1 MRYDRALP
9 RKHAGQ
15 SSAGLQ
21 EDPKRNGKCKRSNV
35 SDLTLAPMSLHR
47 WSGQIED
54 IWRGIIAPSLR
65 LAQKRSVNIVHLAGF
80 VIASAQDQMSFSD
93 IRLQPPVGLGLKTA
107 GKRARLCAQQRHSVA
122 AGTAPARV
130 DGMLVFSKGLGIG
143 CRERLTRGCVTGT
156 WQRPPQNSNMTSTA
170 AVAATRST

>member
-35 SDLTLAPMSLHR
+35 SDL
-47 WSGQIED
+47 SGQIED

-130 DGMLVFSKGLGIG
+130 DGMLVFSKGLGIVW
-143 CRERLTRGCVTGT
+143 RERLTRGCVTGT

-170 AVAATRST
+170 AVPATRSP